1 MAADAFLS
9 STLDGRRL
17 VIAPAGEWIA
27 QRAGEIEPL
36 VDAVVRERPQVER
49 VEIDARGLQRLDTVG
64 AWLMERLRRSWADA
78 GINTQIVQLAPHYQV
93 LISEVAH
100 SNLKQ
105 LERHRPTPPI
115 RDALEH
121 VGKGVAESVDDLMAI
136 LRFLGNVMVAAGR
149 IIVHPT
155 HFRFTSIVHH
165 LDTVGYRAVPIIVLI
180 NFLIGAIL
188 AQQGIF
194 HFSKFGAEPFVVDMV
209 GILVLREVGVLIVS
223 IMIAGRSG
231 SAYTAELGSM
241 KMQEEIDAL
250 RVMGFDPVEILILPK
265 LTALVIALPL
275 LTFIG
280 SMSGLFGGGIV
291 CWLYGGFSPEVFI
304 DRLREVITLDT
315 FRVGMIKA
323 PFMALVIGLVA
334 CVEGLRVQGSADSL
348 GYHTTASVVKA
359 IFLVIVLDGFF
370 AMFFAGIDM

>member
-17 VIAPAGEWIA
+17 IIAPAGEWIA

-78 GINTQIVQLAPHYQV
+78 GINTQIVSLEPRYQV

-100 SNLKQ
+100 SNLK
-105 LERHRPTPPI
+105 ESEHHRPVPPI

-121 VGKGVAESVDDLMAI
+121 VGKGVADSVDDFEAI
-136 LRFLGNVMVAAGR
+136 VRFLGNVMVAAGR
-149 IIVHPT
+149 IIIHPS

-194 HFSKFGAEPFVVDMV
+194 HFAKFGAEPFVVDMV

-280 SMSGLFGGGIV
+280 SMSALVGGGIV
-291 CWLYGGFSPEVFI
+291 CWLYGGFAPEVFI
-304 DRLREVITLDT
+304 DRLREVITIDT

-334 CVEGLRVQGSADSL
+334 CVEGLRVEGSADSL